1 MSPVPVWRPLL
12 PLLQQLLF
20 KSFKDHTCLVR
31 GNDDVFRMRKGSCFC
46 CQLGHNAAFHTP
58 TPPYAFG
65 PNKGNPPKCKLAS
78 TDLFLST
85 AVALWHHKHDVF
97 HSLVRNHW
105 GYRMKWS
112 AVYGNDTTKHF
123 GRDELPLLSFYEWL
137 HEYWFDGN
145 TGGHQGHSNS
155 RTRWG
160 RQASRAPPTSRI
172 AVRSNTSSTQTSP
185 WSKSPGLDMQ
195 TSEPEPD
202 SRGITRTMEIEDCLT
217 KGICPRQPALYFL
230 LLPMWRAIQAIYHQT
245 FNNASIRVIT
255 TH

>member
-1 MSPVPVWRPLL
+1 MSDKDHNVKCPQFRYGGPFYLYCNSCFSGP
-12 PLLQQLLF
+12 F
-20 KSFKDHTCLVR
+20 KNFKDHTCLVR

-145 TGGHQGHSNS
+145 TPIRCVHAVFILFLDVAKRGTRSVDEIKQQGIHLFL
-155 RTRWG
+155 R
-160 RQASRAPPTSRI
+160 
-172 AVRSNTSSTQTSP
+172 VRFGDGQHT
-185 WSKSPGLDMQ
+185 
-195 TSEPEPD
+195 
-202 SRGITRTMEIEDCLT
+202 
-217 KGICPRQPALYFL
+217 
-230 LLPMWRAIQAIYHQT
+230 
-245 FNNASIRVIT
+245 V
-255 TH
+255 